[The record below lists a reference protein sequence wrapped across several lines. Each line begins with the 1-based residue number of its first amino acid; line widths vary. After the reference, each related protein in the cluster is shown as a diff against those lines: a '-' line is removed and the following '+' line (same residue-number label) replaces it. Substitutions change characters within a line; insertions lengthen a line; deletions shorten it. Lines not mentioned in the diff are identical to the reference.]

1 MSETPPTD
9 PPSGL
14 PRVRTRLPFEEKPFG
29 GAVQR
34 GAVFFYA
41 LLAIGLAGLAL
52 YMGGVLRHPLTS
64 PYVIA
69 PAVGAAWFGLRVLM
83 LLRPKE

>member
-1 MSETPPTD
+1 
-9 PPSGL
+9 
-14 PRVRTRLPFEEKPFG
+14 VKTRLPFEEKPFG
-29 GAVQR
+29 GAAQR

-41 LLAIGLAGLAL
+41 VLTVGLAGLAL

-69 PAVGAAWFGLRVLM
+69 PGVGAAWFGLRVFM
-83 LLRPKE
+83 LLRPKD